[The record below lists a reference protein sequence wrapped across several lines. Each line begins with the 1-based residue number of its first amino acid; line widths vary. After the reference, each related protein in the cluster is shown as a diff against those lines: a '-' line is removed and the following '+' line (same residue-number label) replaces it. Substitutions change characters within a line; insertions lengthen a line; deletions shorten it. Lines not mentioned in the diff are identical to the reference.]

1 MHPVLGTMM
10 PKICEAPHLPISRF
24 QPSCRSELNEW
35 GAFISFSCARRVAG
49 TKKPLNAAWFVQR

>member
-10 PKICEAPHLPISRF
+10 PKICEATHQPTSRF

-35 GAFISFSCARRVAG
+35 GASHSHLLLIYR
-49 TKKPLNAAWFVQR
+49 KKSVS